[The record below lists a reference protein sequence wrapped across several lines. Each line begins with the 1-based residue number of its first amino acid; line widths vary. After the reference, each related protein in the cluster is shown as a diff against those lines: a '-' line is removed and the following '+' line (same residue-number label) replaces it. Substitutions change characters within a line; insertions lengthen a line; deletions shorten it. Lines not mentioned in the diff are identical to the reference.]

1 MKKLALIG
9 TTLSISLLSSI
20 SMATDFQALTALQ
33 GPSLIALQD
42 SELAT
47 TEGGAFCSRL
57 GASTGNGNPG
67 GSNSASNGNHG
78 GVALCAELG
87 GAQGAHFAVAN
98 DAPVTGANF
107 LQVTGGL

>member
-9 TTLSISLLSSI
+9 TTLSIALLSSTA
-20 SMATDFQALTALQ
+20 MATDFQALTALGSTPVQ
-33 GPSLIALQD
+33 LQD

-47 TEGGAFCSRL
+47 TEGGAFCSVPD
-57 GASTGNGNPG
+57 AAAGNGN
-67 GSNSASNGNHG
+67 AG
-78 GVALCAELG
+78 GVALCAEIG
-87 GAQGAHFAVAN
+87 GAQGAHFSVAN

>member
-9 TTLSISLLSSI
+9 TALSVALLSSTA
-20 SMATDFQALTALQ
+20 MATDFQALTVLQ
-33 GPSLIALQD
+33 GASPVALQD

-47 TEGGAFCSRL
+47 TEGGAFCNVP
-57 GASTGNGNPG
+57 AAAAANGNP
-67 GSNSASNGNHG
+67 G

-87 GAQGAHFAVAN
+87 GGQGAHFSVAN

>member
-9 TTLSISLLSSI
+9 TALLLSSTA
-20 SMATDFQALTALQ
+20 MATDFQALTVLQ
-33 GPSLIALQD
+33 GATPVQLQD

-47 TEGGAFCSRL
+47 TEGGAFCTVPL
-57 GASTGNGNPG
+57 ASAGNGN
-67 GSNSASNGNHG
+67 AG
-78 GVALCAELG
+78 GVALCAEIG
-87 GAQGAHFAVAN
+87 GTTQGAHFAVAN